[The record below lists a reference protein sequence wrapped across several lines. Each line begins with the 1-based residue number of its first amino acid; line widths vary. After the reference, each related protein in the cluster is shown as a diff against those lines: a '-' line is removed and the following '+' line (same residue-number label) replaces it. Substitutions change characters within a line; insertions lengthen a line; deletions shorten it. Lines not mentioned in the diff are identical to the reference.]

1 MSYPERLNVHTK
13 TKKSIAFYQAEVH
26 NPDEFDFQ
34 RQTTNYQNIQAA
46 LALIGTKLSV
56 VGIEYYDPYCF
67 TWGKRDPEQKR
78 QRFRFVAFAGP
89 ASNPFFIW
97 QKYEGASPA
106 GAQNM
111 IYFDGEEYRLSD
123 FLRKITRDGDAIL
136 ESIRFKAIIWE
147 S

>member
-1 MSYPERLNVHTK
+1 MLYPARLNVNTK
-13 TKKSIAFYQAEVH
+13 TKKSIAFYQAEVYD
-26 NPDEFDFQ
+26 PKEFDFQ
-34 RQTTNYQNIQAA
+34 RQTTNYENIQAA

-56 VGIEYYDPYCF
+56 VGIEYFDSYTR
-67 TWGKRDPEQKR
+67 TWGHRAEMRK

-97 QKYEGASPA
+97 QKYEGANPA

-111 IYFDGEEYRLSD
+111 IYFDGQEYRLSD
-123 FLRKITRDGDAIL
+123 FLSQINRDGDAIL
-136 ESIRFKAIIWE
+136 ECVRFKAIIWE